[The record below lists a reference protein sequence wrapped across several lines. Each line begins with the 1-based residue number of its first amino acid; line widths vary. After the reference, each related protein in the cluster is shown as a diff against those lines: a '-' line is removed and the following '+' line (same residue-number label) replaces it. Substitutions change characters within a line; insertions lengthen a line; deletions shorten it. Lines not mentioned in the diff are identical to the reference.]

1 MITRDDCGPP
11 RCEKAYGT
19 PSLRHT
25 LFLATKSA
33 KRRDTNLTIISALIA
48 LLTDHVMHSVAAT
61 RRDYLAELDR
71 YLDEQGF
78 AQRPPRRRTS
88 S

>member
-1 MITRDDCGPP
+1 MTGAALRPP
-11 RCEKAYGT
+11 PCEKAYGT
-19 PSLRHT
+19 PSSRHT
-25 LFLATKSA
+25 LSVASKSA
-33 KRRDTNLTIISALIA
+33 KRRDTNLTILSALIA
-48 LLTDHVMHSVAAT
+48 LLTDHVMDSVAAT
-61 RRDYLAELDR
+61 RRAYLAELDR